1 MLNQIKR
8 KTSKGVA
15 VITERVILIEK
26 KLFNNEDEANA
37 YILSTT
43 MEEIARRGR
52 TRNVK
57 REDVQ
62 TQSPETQSS

>member
-1 MLNQIKR
+1 MLNQTKR

-57 REDVQ
+57 REDAQ